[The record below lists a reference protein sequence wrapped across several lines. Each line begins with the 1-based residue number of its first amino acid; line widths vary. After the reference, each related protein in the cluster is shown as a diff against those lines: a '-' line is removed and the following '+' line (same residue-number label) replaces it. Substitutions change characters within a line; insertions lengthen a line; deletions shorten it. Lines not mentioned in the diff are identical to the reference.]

1 VVGVVLISPTNIDFN
16 KEQIRLLLFN
26 PSAGIGLLGGL
37 AFVIRSFS
45 IRDASL
51 SLEGINFLLTK
62 ALTLLSLLLF
72 QTVGLGI
79 LCVIKTP
86 ADI

>member
-1 VVGVVLISPTNIDFN
+1 MVGVVLISPTNIDFN

-26 PSAGIGLLGGL
+26 PSTGIGLLGGL
-37 AFVIRSFS
+37 AFMIRSFS

-79 LCVIKTP
+79 LGVIKTP